1 LKTII
6 FQPSNIGLDIKLKTI
21 VNKLLFILLF
31 FISTGYAKK
40 DSLDMAQ
47 VVIDKT
53 SKVEARHFDSGFK
66 SKYTDKS
73 FIYEYKA
80 PEKNAWDRFK
90 ESIAQFLNELFGNTF
105 NGISPNT
112 ISTIFYCIAG
122 LIILFVIYLI
132 VKAIMNKEGKWI
144 FGRSS
149 DTKIID
155 YSDMEKNIHN
165 VNFEKLIQEAMA
177 QGNNRLVIRF
187 YYLWLLK
194 KMTDKSIIEWDIE
207 KTNSDYF
214 LEIKSE
220 KLKEDFSYLSY
231 LYNYIWYGEFELTED
246 AFTKTRKSFETTFQ
260 SLA

>member
-1 LKTII
+1 M
-6 FQPSNIGLDIKLKTI
+6 
-21 VNKLLFILLF
+21 NKLLLILLF
-31 FISTGYAKK
+31 FISAGYAKG

-47 VVIDKT
+47 VYIDKT
-53 SKVEARHFDSGFK
+53 SKIEARHFDSGFK
-66 SKYTDKS
+66 SNYKDKS

-80 PEKNAWDRFK
+80 PEKSAWDKFK
-90 ESIAQFLNELFGNTF
+90 EAIAQFLNELFGNAF
-105 NGISPNT
+105 SGISAKT
-112 ISTIFYCIAG
+112 ISTIFYCIVG
-122 LIILFVIYLI
+122 LIIVFVIYLI
-132 VKAIMNKEGKWI
+132 VKTIMNKEGKWA
-144 FGRSS
+144 FGKSS
-149 DTKIID
+149 DKKIID

-194 KMTDKSIIEWDIE
+194 KMTDNNIIEWDIE

-214 LEIKSE
+214 HEIKSE
-220 KLKEDFSYLSY
+220 KLKDDFSYLSY

-246 AFTKTRKSFETTFQ
+246 TFSKTRKSFETTFQ